1 MKNVNIEHW
10 KERIFF
16 SRDEVDLHRVVT
28 YNDNIKNNRRCINK
42 REKEEGSEY

>member
-16 SRDEVDLHRVVT
+16 SRDEVDLHRVIT
-28 YNDNIKNNRRCINK
+28 YNDNMKNNRRYINNS
-42 REKEEGSEY
+42 EKEEDSEY